1 MFKIYYHDIR
11 NSWADEMVQRDKA
24 LVFKSEALNSFPE
37 TQMVEKGVSSYQ
49 LSFSPKCLVSR
60 SNF

>member
-1 MFKIYYHDIR
+1 MFTIYYHDIR
-11 NSWADEMVQRDKA
+11 NSWAHEMVQGVKA
-24 LVFKSEALNSFPE
+24 LVLKSKALNSFPE
-37 TQMVEKGVSSYQ
+37 TQMVEKGVSSCQ